1 MCSKNLYILRRF
13 RVSASNVNLM
23 GKGINLIDKTGDYVK
38 LEIELITNTP
48 IDLRRSFHVKAK
60 PCNSSLRTI
69 NDCDQK

>member
-48 IDLRRSFHVKAK
+48 IDLRRSFHVRA
-60 PCNSSLRTI
+60 
-69 NDCDQK
+69 